1 MNETP
6 IKDSLNGDDVTATI
20 PVTPPHEAFDPTST
34 HTTPSP
40 RSALQIAEGMAVAD
54 SHEDDEEEARKHEQ
68 NDEGAGEE
76 VNLEDYDSL
85 IDYDYLL
92 ADEDDLD
99 GEDGSYAPSSPDYD
113 YLAAEEDGG
122 EPNSATMPQ
131 SRQPRSIPDVNKPLE
146 APRENEY
153 EYVIHNGEEYI
164 LGTLMVRVLQAKN
177 VKVRHLL
184 CVFK

>member
-1 MNETP
+1 MDGAQ
-6 IKDSLNGDDVTATI
+6 IKDSLDDDDVTA
-20 PVTPPHEAFDPTST
+20 VTPPHEAFDPTST

-40 RSALQIAEGMAVAD
+40 RSALQIAEGMTVTD
-54 SHEDDEEEARKHEQ
+54 SHEEEEEAREHEQ

-99 GEDGSYAPSSPDYD
+99 GEVGCYAPSCPDCD

-122 EPNSATMPQ
+122 E
-131 SRQPRSIPDVNKPLE
+131 IV
-146 APRENEY
+146 
-153 EYVIHNGEEYI
+153 
-164 LGTLMVRVLQAKN
+164 
-177 VKVRHLL
+177 
-184 CVFK
+184 

>member
-1 MNETP
+1 MNETH
-6 IKDSLNGDDVTATI
+6 IKDSHEDDVAA
-20 PVTPPHEAFDPTST
+20 VTPPHEAFDPTST

-54 SHEDDEEEARKHEQ
+54 SHEEEEAGEHEQ
-68 NDEGAGEE
+68 NEEGAGEE
-76 VNLEDYDSL
+76 VHLEDYDSL

-113 YLAAEEDGG
+113 YLAAEEEGG
-122 EPNSATMPQ
+122 EPNSATTLP
-131 SRQPRSIPDVNKPLE
+131 SRQPHSIPDVNKPLE

-177 VKVRHLL
+177 VKVRRQL
-184 CVFK
+184 CVFQ